1 MSPIMDNG
9 FSLLHGQI
17 SQSPSHQATYF
28 GHISWQWNGGEYGG
42 MASGMNSILSVEPS
56 FLYVFSVKMCCH
68 HIYSNK
74 RPGRL
79 FSFLDV
85 F

>member
-1 MSPIMDNG
+1 
-9 FSLLHGQI
+9 
-17 SQSPSHQATYF
+17 
-28 GHISWQWNGGEYGG
+28 

-79 FSFLDV
+79 FSFWTFSRMDSYLTWVLNRD
-85 F
+85 

>member
-1 MSPIMDNG
+1 
-9 FSLLHGQI
+9 
-17 SQSPSHQATYF
+17 
-28 GHISWQWNGGEYGG
+28 

-79 FSFLDV
+79 FSFWTFSRMDSYLTCVLNRD
-85 F
+85 